1 MWEHAKYLSLL
12 GRVVVITVGARGVE
26 DSLFVSRWVFAPSD
40 GQ

>member
-1 MWEHAKYLSLL
+1 MCEYAKYLSLI
-12 GRVVVITVGARGVE
+12 GRVVVITVGARGIE